1 MPSLK
6 EVRTRISS
14 IKSTRQITSAM
25 KMVASSKLLKTQRGI
40 TGLRQYAAGMKEM
53 VGRLNSELLPEER
66 SRFTLASE
74 NKRALL
80 LSIASNKGLCGTY
93 NALVIKRTLDHIHV
107 LEKDGFEVHLLLVG
121 RKLEDF
127 FRKREF
133 PIFQVNHE
141 VIEHVN
147 YNDSAR
153 FAGKMMEL
161 FDNKEF
167 GRIDVVYNHF
177 KNAVFQELVTEQLLP
192 VFWAGYQTEA
202 VLGKSKYLAEE
213 PKIILEPSRQEMAD
227 SLIPKYIQFNSYRIM
242 LDASASEHGARMT
255 AMQKATD
262 NATELLKNLTL
273 MYNKVRQAQITRE
286 IVEIVSGAE
295 VLNE

>member
-1 MPSLK
+1 
-6 EVRTRISS
+6 
-14 IKSTRQITSAM
+14 M
-25 KMVASSKLLKTQRGI
+25 KMVASSKLLKSQRGI
-40 TGLRQYAAGMKEM
+40 TGLRQYAAGLKLM
-53 VGRLNSELLPEER
+53 VGTLNRELLPQER
-66 SRFTLASE
+66 SRFTLPGE

-80 LSIASNKGLCGTY
+80 VSIASNKGLCGTY
-93 NALVIKRTLDHIHV
+93 NALVIKRTIDQIRV
-107 LEKDGFEVHLLLVG
+107 LEKEGFQTQLLLVG
-121 RKLEDF
+121 RKAEEY

-133 PIFQVNHE
+133 TIYQANQE

-147 YNDSAR
+147 YKDSAQ
-153 FAGKMMEL
+153 FASNLMDL
-161 FDNKEF
+161 FDKKEF

-177 KNAVFQELVTEQLLP
+177 KNAVFQELMSEQLLP
-192 VFWAGYQTEA
+192 VAEMEIQPESS
-202 VLGKSKYLAEE
+202 SKESKFQAED
-213 PKIILEPSRQEMAD
+213 PTIILEPSRQEMAEA
-227 SLIPKYIQFNSYRIM
+227 LIPKYIQFNAYRIL

-273 MYNKVRQAQITRE
+273 AYNKVRQAQITRE